1 MSGNGFDTE
10 GNRAVEEKGF
20 EVGQIWVHV
29 PVLLLTGCVILGG
42 SLVLSEPQSLHQQN
56 RNGNTEPRGLE

>member
-10 GNRAVEEKGF
+10 GNKAVEEKGF

-29 PVLLLTGCVILGG
+29 PVLLL
-42 SLVLSEPQSLHQQN
+42 
-56 RNGNTEPRGLE
+56 